1 MLFKVLTY
9 KMFSLL
15 PVLFST
21 SHGIFYLLF
30 NVLNKEKLTFVYLQF
45 IDEYRRTERKR
56 NYGLP
61 YLSLSVYIIIA
72 SRSGWLNQGLND

>member
-15 PVLFST
+15 PVLFSAA
-21 SHGIFYLLF
+21 HGVFNLLF
-30 NVLNKEKLTFVYLQF
+30 NVLHKEKLTFVYLEF
-45 IDEYRRTERKR
+45 IDEYGRTERKR

-61 YLSLSVYIIIA
+61 YLSLSFYIIIA
-72 SRSGWLNQGLND
+72 SRSGWLNQGHNN